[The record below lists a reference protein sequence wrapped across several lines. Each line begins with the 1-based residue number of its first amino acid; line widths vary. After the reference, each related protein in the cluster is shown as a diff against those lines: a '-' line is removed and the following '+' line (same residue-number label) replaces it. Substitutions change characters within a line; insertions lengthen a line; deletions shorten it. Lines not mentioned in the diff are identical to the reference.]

1 MDRRNVKGI
10 FEAAK
15 IGHRYMN
22 KMKKMPSLLEW
33 GKIRNSSILHLI
45 IYEGA
50 GIGMA

>member
-1 MDRRNVKGI
+1 MDRRNVIG
-10 FEAAK
+10 FLEAAK
-15 IGHRYMN
+15 IGHMYYIN
-22 KMKKMPSLLEW
+22 KMMIMLLEW